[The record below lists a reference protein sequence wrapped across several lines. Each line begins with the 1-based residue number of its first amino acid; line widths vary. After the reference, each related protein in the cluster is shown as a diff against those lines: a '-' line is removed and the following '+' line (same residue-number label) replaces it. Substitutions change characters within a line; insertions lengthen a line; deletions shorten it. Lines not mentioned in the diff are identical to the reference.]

1 MAKKFLGSGWKFPVQ
16 LDDRNGVARSSEAE
30 DIEEAIRIILST
42 APGERVMRPEFGCG
56 INDYVFSVVNTTTLT
71 QIKNAVERALT
82 LYEPRIRV
90 ESVTAEADD
99 TRPGHLLIGID
110 YTVRTSNSRYNMV
123 YPFYLTEKG

>member
-71 QIKNAVERALT
+71 QIKNAVERALA

-90 ESVTAEADD
+90 ESVTAEADE
-99 TRPGHLLIGID
+99 TRSGHLLIGID
-110 YTVRTSNSRYNMV
+110 YTVRTSNSRHNMV